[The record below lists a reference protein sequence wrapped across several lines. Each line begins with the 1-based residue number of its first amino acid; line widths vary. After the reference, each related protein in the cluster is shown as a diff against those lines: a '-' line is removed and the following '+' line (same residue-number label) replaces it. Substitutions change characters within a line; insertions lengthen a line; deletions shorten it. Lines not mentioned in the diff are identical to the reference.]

1 MENAKRDHLDFV
13 QNMRDRGVDGGR
25 AARRAGRAG
34 CDPRREAVDPRPA
47 GGAGLGRPAAPHRS
61 RAPRRRPRSKQAVE
75 AIVEEKHRKQKVLAG
90 VEGRLLPRITE
101 RRLQLKLRGYI
112 QTQVAIAIEREGRCK
127 TTRCRGVLSAASTA
141 GANRVPFGGRFGKTR
156 RKPGKYRATVLA
168 TDAAGQQSAPVT
180 ARFRIAGR

>member
-1 MENAKRDHLDFV
+1 MADSTPFGFHSEVGQL
-13 QNMRDRGVDGGR
+13 
-25 AARRAGRAG
+25 
-34 CDPRREAVDPRPA
+34 
-47 GGAGLGRPAAPHRS
+47 
-61 RAPRRRPRSKQAVE
+61 
-75 AIVEEKHRKQKVLAG
+75 RKVV
-90 VEGRLLPRITE
+90 VEGRLLPRIAE